1 MELKKVLLWVLI
13 VLLLAVIFAFTFTK
27 AKDLIDKSGKTSADI
42 GMDAINDGLSGKT
55 NGGVLDPQIK
65 KETAEPTAPKLS
77 DEVNT
82 MYYQENSLGVTIYY
96 VLKTEE
102 NGKTKTIYPNLFFRK
117 TDNGLMLD
125 GVANASLETKKGY
138 NFDGVSLD
146 VDFSTKPKLIADNWY
161 SSWGLSLH
169 EFQSIASITDTHCYY
184 WKNYDHNRRFVGP
197 SKKEQKSCAKV
208 VGTAVGE
215 IVEKYFT
222 NIFGWGL
229 ILQSNTKD
237 NQLQNFKRYT
247 SYLWNCLPES
257 KVSEH
262 ASTSA
267 IADVTDLFAKMIPT
281 ELQKNYPVPDSKKVE
296 LGINYFRFYNVNKF
310 IDVRYSYVG
319 APYKPMTKPDKT
331 TVETETNYPQV
342 TPPKVTRMLTTVKL
356 VNSTGASLT
365 GVDFA
370 TNPVTIDFKAD
381 NNTAQVIFDSVDDV
395 ITSQNVVLNVNTK
408 YTYSITSSYLCFASF
423 TGTITTSDKAQTLSF
438 DYTYE
443 NGAVVAYLG
452 LNAVGTIDFNSVN
465 LKNTPVKITLSS
477 GQTITWD
484 KNENF
489 DFKYSLLLPIGEIE
503 YTILS
508 DGLTFASTTGKFTID
523 AQNRIQLFNCGMSV
537 EPDIVL
543 SSGNDMVVSN
553 ANDMTLSIGVLNDN
567 YNALFGEGS
576 QYIVSVYLYDGETQ
590 YTLTKSREENMPYV
604 SGSQPAGVILIYA
617 LPSNFVIS
625 PWGSDYHTYKLQ
637 VKTSNGS
644 NVYLSNLLD
653 YKRYYGDNATQYATY
668 INTLQFNITL

>member
-1 MELKKVLLWVLI
+1 MELKKVLIWAVVI
-13 VLLLAVIFAFTFTK
+13 ALLGLIFAFTFTT

-117 TDNGLMLD
+117 TDSGLMLD

-138 NFDGVSLD
+138 NFDGVTLN
-146 VDFSTKPKLIADNWY
+146 VDFTTKPKLVTT
-161 SSWGLSLH
+161 S
-169 EFQSIASITDTHCYY
+169 QSKNIYKLYEYQNVASITDTHCYY
-184 WKNYDHNRRFVGP
+184 WKNYDNSRYFTGP
-197 SKKEQKSCAKV
+197 SKKEQKKCAEI

-215 IVEKYFT
+215 IIEKYFT

-281 ELQKNYPVPDSKKVE
+281 ELQKNYPVPDSKKAE
-296 LGINYFRFYNVNKF
+296 LGIDYFRFYNVNKF

-319 APYKPMTKPDKT
+319 APYKPMSKPDKT
-331 TVETETNYPQV
+331 TVETETNYPKV

-423 TGTITTSDKAQTLSF
+423 TGTVTTSDKAQTLSF

-452 LNAVGTIDFNSVN
+452 LNAVGTIDFNTIN
-465 LKNTPVKITLSS
+465 LARTPVKITLSS
-477 GQTITWD
+477 GQSVTWS
-484 KNENF
+484 KNEYF
-489 DFKYSLLLPIGEIE
+489 DVKYSLLLPIGEIE

-537 EPDIVL
+537 ESDIVL
-543 SSGNDMVVSN
+543 SSARDMAVSN
-553 ANDMTLSIGVLNDN
+553 ANDMTLSIGVFNDN
-567 YNALFGEGS
+567 YNALFGEDS
-576 QYIVSVYLYDGETQ
+576 QYTVSVYLYDGETQ
-590 YTLTKSREENMPYV
+590 YTLTKSREEIWPYV
-604 SGSQPAGVILIYA
+604 SGSQSTGINLIYA

-625 PWGSDYHTYKLQ
+625 TFGGEYHTYKLQ
-637 VKTSNGS
+637 VKISNGS